1 MITEKVREYLKTAD
15 LSRARAWDCAA
26 SLAMSDT
33 TLRRRLR
40 EERASYSALL
50 LDEKRSRALGLLQR
64 NPRADTQRIASVCG
78 LRHRNNVTRTFRQ
91 LFGINMREFKRARV

>member
-33 TLRRRLR
+33 HSGGGCVRNAHPTLLCCWTKSEAGRWDCSKETR
-40 EERASYSALL
+40 E
-50 LDEKRSRALGLLQR
+50 Q
-64 NPRADTQRIASVCG
+64 IHSVLPVC
-78 LRHRNNVTRTFRQ
+78 
-91 LFGINMREFKRARV
+91 AA